1 MKKPRP
7 REIKDK
13 YSSISMSMLKVKKG
27 KIQEGKGDVLSL
39 TPGCF
44 THRALGIWVF
54 KPCPGKSFPLWAL
67 LKGRTGIT
75 PNPNPSKVLEDPT
88 SLRHCSE
95 ALFIHIYEDSCDH

>member
-1 MKKPRP
+1 
-7 REIKDK
+7 
-13 YSSISMSMLKVKKG
+13 MLKVKKG
-27 KIQEGKGDVLSL
+27 KIQAGKGDVLSL

-44 THRALGIWVF
+44 TLQSPGHLGFQTTPRQII
-54 KPCPGKSFPLWAL
+54 SSLWAL